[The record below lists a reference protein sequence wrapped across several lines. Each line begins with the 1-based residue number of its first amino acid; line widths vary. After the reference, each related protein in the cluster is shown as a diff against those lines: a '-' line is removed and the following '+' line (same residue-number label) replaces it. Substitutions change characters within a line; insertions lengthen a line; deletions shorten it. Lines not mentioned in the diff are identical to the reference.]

1 MAIRS
6 SILAWRTPWTKE
18 PDDYSLWGHKES
30 DTAKK
35 LTLSLSTF
43 KVTLILR
50 YT

>member
-35 LTLSLSTF
+35 LTLSLSMF